1 MERMLR
7 PTVGGLLREWR
18 QRRHL
23 SQLDLANIAGVSS
36 RHISFI
42 ETGRSTPSREMVL
55 HLAEE
60 MDVPLRERNALL
72 VAAGYAPTYRTT
84 NFDDE
89 SMRPLRDAVE
99 RVLASYSPYP
109 ALVVNRLWEL
119 VAAND
124 GALALTEG
132 ASPDLLAP
140 PLNVLRLALHPDGI
154 ASRIANFDEW
164 SAHLLHRLRRQ
175 YVLTR
180 DAAVGELYAELR
192 SYPDVAPDEAHVE
205 GEDPGALAVP
215 LRIRTGDAEL
225 TFISTVTTFGTAV
238 DVTLAEL
245 SIEAFLPGDAA
256 TAAHLG
262 VTPVDATAGA
272 RDSERG

>member
-1 MERMLR
+1 MLR

-23 SQLDLANIAGVSS
+23 SQLDLANLAGVSS

-60 MDVPLRERNALL
+60 LDVPLRERNALL
-72 VAAGYAPTYRTT
+72 VAAGYAPTYRATE
-84 NFDDE
+84 FDAE
-89 SMRPLRDAVE
+89 AMRPVREAVE
-99 RVLASYSPYP
+99 RVLAAYSPYP
-109 ALVVNRLWEL
+109 ALVINRTWDL

-124 GALALTEG
+124 GAMALTEG
-132 ASPDLLAP
+132 AAPDLLTP
-140 PLNVLRLALHPDGI
+140 PLNVMRLALHPDGI
-154 ASRIANFDEW
+154 APRIVNFAEW

-180 DAAVGELYAELR
+180 DPAIGELYAELR
-192 SYPDVAPDEAHVE
+192 TYPGVAPDESHVE
-205 GEDPGALAVP
+205 GEDPSALAVP
-215 LRIRTGDAEL
+215 LRLRNGDGEL

-238 DVTLAEL
+238 DITLAEL
-245 SIEAFLPGDAA
+245 SIEAFLPVG
-256 TAAHLG
+256 
-262 VTPVDATAGA
+262 
-272 RDSERG
+272 